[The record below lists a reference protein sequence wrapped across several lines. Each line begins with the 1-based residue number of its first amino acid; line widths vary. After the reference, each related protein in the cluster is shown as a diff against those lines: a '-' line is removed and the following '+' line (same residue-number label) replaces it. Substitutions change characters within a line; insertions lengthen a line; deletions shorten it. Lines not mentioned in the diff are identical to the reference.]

1 MEVTLHRTIRMLQVS
16 HCEGWVYPLDQ
27 SYQQFLE
34 FIDQR
39 DKMKEHLDKQTESL
53 NSLKHELD
61 SLKKG
66 SYEFGEKIR
75 HGERQILP
83 ITRSKR

>member
-1 MEVTLHRTIRMLQVS
+1 M
-16 HCEGWVYPLDQ
+16 D
-27 SYQQFLE
+27 

-53 NSLKHELD
+53 NSLKKELENF
-61 SLKKG
+61 KKDEHD
-66 SYEFGEKIR
+66 YDRKVR
-75 HGERQILP
+75 HGQKQLIP